1 MYPASAEFKA
11 AIRTDHIAVSKAEIW
26 NQDQKL
32 LTLDIVEGS
41 VDVSVDKTTRRS
53 CAVSLVTS
61 RESNNLV
68 PDTDFDY
75 LTPFGNELRLY
86 RGVEFLNGTREYVP
100 LGVFIITDVNIED
113 TNAGVTIQVRGE
125 DRGVKVSRNKWTKAY
140 QMVSGSLES
149 SISALLQDRYADVQ
163 TNFPT
168 TNVTIQ
174 QVILGTEKS
183 NDPWKDAIEI
193 CELGGYDLYF
203 DVNGI
208 ATMRQFPSLDGSPVV
223 AIFDE
228 DDEMTITT
236 LARDISTRETYNGV
250 IYTIEGSNITTPLKV
265 EIWDDDPASPTYRY
279 GVFGQAPTFVTSS
292 VLATQAEAVN
302 AASLLLYKYI
312 GSQENIS
319 FSSLV
324 DPTLDAND
332 VIYIKSNG
340 AKVDRLA
347 IIDNIQIP
355 LGVDGQM
362 STKTRLVR
370 VVATNEIVA
379 VGT

>member
-1 MYPASAEFKA
+1 MYPASADLKA
-11 AIRTDHIAVSKAEIW
+11 AIRTDHIAISKAEVW
-26 NQDQKL
+26 NQDQRL
-32 LTLDIVEGS
+32 ITLDIGGGS
-41 VDVSVDKTTRRS
+41 VDVSVSKTTRRT
-53 CAVSLVTS
+53 CVVNLVTS

-75 LTPFGNELRLY
+75 LTPFGNELRLF
-86 RGVEFLNGTREYVP
+86 RGVEFADGTREYVP
-100 LGVFIITDVNIED
+100 LGVFVILEVSIED
-113 TNAGVTIQVRGE
+113 ENEGVSISIRGE
-125 DRGVKVSRNKWTKAY
+125 DRGAIVSRNKWTKAY

-149 SISALLQDRYADVQ
+149 SIAALLQDRYSDVQ

-174 QVILGTEKS
+174 QVILGAEKS
-183 NDPWKDAIEI
+183 NDPWKDAINI

-223 AIFDE
+223 ALFQEGQGNI
-228 DDEMTITT
+228 ITSVS
-236 LARDISTRETYNGV
+236 RDISSRDTYNGV
-250 IYTIEGSNITTPLKV
+250 IYTIEGSNIVTPLKV
-265 EIWDDDPASPTYRY
+265 EVWDEDPASPTYRY

-292 VLATQAEAVN
+292 VLATQAEAVQ

-312 GSQENIS
+312 GAQENIR

-324 DPTLDAND
+324 DPTLDVND
-332 VIYIKSNG
+332 VIYIQSDG

-347 IIDNIQIP
+347 IIDSLEIP
-355 LGVDGQM
+355 LTIDGQM
-362 STKTRLVR
+362 STKTRVVR
-370 VVATNEIVA
+370 VVATNEIVGIGA
-379 VGT
+379 